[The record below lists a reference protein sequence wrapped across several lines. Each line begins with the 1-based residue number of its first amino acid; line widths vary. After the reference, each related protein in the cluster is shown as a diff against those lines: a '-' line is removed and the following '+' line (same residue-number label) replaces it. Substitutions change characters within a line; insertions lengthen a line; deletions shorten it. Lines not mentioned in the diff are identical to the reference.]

1 MCCGRHGTP
10 CRPSAGSPSLPP
22 SPMTCQLPPILA
34 PPPRA
39 TASGALPLPLPPRR
53 HAVSMSSMTPLSST
67 LCGPPVGP
75 DIKKSLKLLRTHVPL
90 KIKSY
95 FECGC
100 SPRCRPALCRRIGER
115 NKCRQHNAIIALSSS
130 CQAALD
136 ISNFYRAAILS
147 KTSPIQSLNNQA
159 SADLSPVLDFFEKS
173 IGNLSLDRS
182 ILQTAKRTEL
192 PEAHHTP
199 TVGDVTCE

>member
-1 MCCGRHGTP
+1 MGRMTIITATDKQPRLCRQVPRSSSIMRPLHFKMRRGRMCCGRHGTP

-53 HAVSMSSMTPLSST
+53 HAVSMSSMTPVSST

-115 NKCRQHNAIIALSSS
+115 NKCR
-130 CQAALD
+130 
-136 ISNFYRAAILS
+136 
-147 KTSPIQSLNNQA
+147 
-159 SADLSPVLDFFEKS
+159 
-173 IGNLSLDRS
+173 
-182 ILQTAKRTEL
+182 
-192 PEAHHTP
+192 
-199 TVGDVTCE
+199 